1 MVSSGHWERVGK
13 VTVKEVGRGVGRCV
27 GLFVGVRVGSLVGL
41 DVGTRVGEAVVGTQ
55 ISAVNERK

>member
-1 MVSSGHWERVGK
+1 M
-13 VTVKEVGRGVGRCV
+13 C

-55 ISAVNERK
+55 ISGANERK